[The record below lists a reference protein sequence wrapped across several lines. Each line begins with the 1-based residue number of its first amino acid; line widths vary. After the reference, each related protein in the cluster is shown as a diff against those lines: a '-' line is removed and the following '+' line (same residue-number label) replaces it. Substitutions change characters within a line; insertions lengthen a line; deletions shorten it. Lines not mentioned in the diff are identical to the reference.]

1 MSQTRVGA
9 MLPAQPVAEDA
20 PLPSRKV
27 LRSWLLDLA
36 EKTTALPIVLLVV
49 DYIIYGVL
57 IAAAIAAPHWS
68 LRLLA
73 GLVAGFWIGRL
84 FVIGHDACHQAY
96 TPDKKLNKWLG
107 RIAFLPSLSPYSLWD
122 VGHNVMHHGYT
133 NLKGVDFVWMPSSV
147 AEYQQM
153 SAGRRFMERVYRS
166 GWGPSLYY
174 MIEIWWNKMFWPSKK
189 VQPSRRPAFFWD
201 NVLVSV

>member
-1 MSQTRVGA
+1 

-73 GLVAGFWIGRL
+73 GLVAGFGL
-84 FVIGHDACHQAY
+84 AACSSSA
-96 TPDKKLNKWLG
+96 T
-107 RIAFLPSLSPYSLWD
+107 
-122 VGHNVMHHGYT
+122 
-133 NLKGVDFVWMPSSV
+133 MP
-147 AEYQQM
+147 AIKPIHPIKAQ
-153 SAGRRFMERVYRS
+153 
-166 GWGPSLYY
+166 
-174 MIEIWWNKMFWPSKK
+174 
-189 VQPSRRPAFFWD
+189 
-201 NVLVSV
+201 

>member
-73 GLVAGFWIGRL
+73 GLVAGFWIAANALGALVHRE
-84 FVIGHDACHQAY
+84 AAK
-96 TPDKKLNKWLG
+96 TANLN
-107 RIAFLPSLSPYSLWD
+107 PLS
-122 VGHNVMHHGYT
+122 H
-133 NLKGVDFVWMPSSV
+133 
-147 AEYQQM
+147 
-153 SAGRRFMERVYRS
+153 R
-166 GWGPSLYY
+166 
-174 MIEIWWNKMFWPSKK
+174 
-189 VQPSRRPAFFWD
+189 
-201 NVLVSV
+201 